1 MTLVESNF
9 HDSGVVHL
17 CMNNPKK
24 LNALDDAMV
33 NDLTVAISEANDNPT
48 VKVVILTGSG
58 KAFSAGGD
66 VKSMH
71 ERSGMFGGGPSQIRH
86 NYRYGIQR
94 LPRILSQI
102 EVPIIAAVHGYA
114 VGGGTDLAAAC
125 DIRLAADTAV
135 FSERFIK
142 LGIISGDGGCW
153 LWPRIIGLQNSYMI
167 ALTGDWIDAKKALA
181 MGMVLEVVPEE
192 KLLEKAEEYA
202 GRIAQNSSA
211 AIRATK
217 RLIREG
223 ANSSLEGGL
232 DLAASIQAGLHF
244 TQEHRDAVAEIVAQ
258 IEKRRQEKGK

>member
-1 MTLVESNF
+1 MTLVESKL
-9 HDSGVVHL
+9 DGSGVIHIS
-17 CMNNPKK
+17 MNNPQK

-33 NDLTVAISEANDNPT
+33 TELTTAILDANNNPQ
-48 VKVVILTGSG
+48 VKVAVLSGNG

-71 ERSGMFGGGPSQIRH
+71 ERTGMFGGDPSQIRH

-94 LPRILSQI
+94 LPRVMSQV
-102 EVPIIAAVHGYA
+102 EVPFIAAVQGYA
-114 VGGGTDLAAAC
+114 VGGGTDLAASC

-153 LWPRIIGLQNSYMI
+153 LWPRIMGLQNFYMM
-167 ALTGDWIDAKKALA
+167 ALTGDWIKAEDALA
-181 MGMVLEVVPEE
+181 MGMVVEVVPED
-192 KLLEKAEEYA
+192 KLLEKAMEYA
-202 GRIAQNSSA
+202 GRIAVNPPA

-223 ANSSLEGGL
+223 ASSSLEGGL

-244 TQEHRDAVAEIVAQ
+244 TQEHRDAVAKIVAQ
-258 IEKRRQEKGK
+258 IEKRHQQKGK